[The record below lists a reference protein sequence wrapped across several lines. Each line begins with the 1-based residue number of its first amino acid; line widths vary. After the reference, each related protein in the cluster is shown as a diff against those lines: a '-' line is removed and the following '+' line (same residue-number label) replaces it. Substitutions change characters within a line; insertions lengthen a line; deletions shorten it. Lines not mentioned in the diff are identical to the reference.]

1 MKFKKSY
8 LIDLSIL
15 LVPLLVMIIITP
27 YLPEKVPIQWN
38 LSGGVNRTVDR
49 GYAFLLGLIP
59 SVLYELIKLKYRSK

>member
-15 LVPLLVMIIITP
+15 LVPLIMIIVTP
-27 YLPEKVPIQWN
+27 YLPEKVLIQWN

-59 SVLYELIKLKYRSK
+59 LCCTSLSLKYRSNRG